1 MTLYRHVRG
10 VGRPLVALHGWGM
23 NSAVWEP
30 LLAGL
35 AEHFQVTVIELPGH
49 GGSPPAVTADLGLW
63 AQMCLDAA
71 PPQAHWIGW
80 SLGGQV
86 AMQAALAAPARF
98 TGLSLLAS
106 TPSFVQRPD
115 WPDAMAARVFDQFA
129 GALAA
134 DPATT
139 LMRFLGLQVK
149 GAEHAR
155 ETLRLLRE
163 EIGLR
168 PPATLDGLTQGLELL
183 AATDLCDR
191 LGDIDCPTHWL
202 FGSRDTLVP
211 VGVSE
216 RIRSI
221 LAGASIDI
229 IDGAGHAPFLSHPY
243 ECLERL
249 LDVAV

>member
-1 MTLYRHVRG
+1 MTLYRHARG

-49 GGSPPAVTADLGLW
+49 GASPAAAAADLDQW
-63 AQMCLDAA
+63 AQLCLDAS
-71 PPQAHWIGW
+71 PRQAHWIGW

-86 AMQAALAAPARF
+86 AMQAALIAPERF

-106 TPSFVQRPD
+106 TPSFVQRRD
-115 WPDAMAARVFDQFA
+115 WPDAMAAEVFDQFA

-134 DPATT
+134 DPAAT

-149 GAEHAR
+149 GAENAR
-155 ETLRLLRE
+155 ETLRMLRE

-168 PPATLDGLTQGLELL
+168 PPASMDGLRQGLDLL
-183 AATDLCDR
+183 AATDLRDR
-191 LGDIDCPTHWL
+191 LGEIRCPTHWL
-202 FGSRDTLVP
+202 FGRRDTLVP
-211 VGVSE
+211 VGVSGHLQ
-216 RIRSI
+216 RLLPS
-221 LAGASIDI
+221 ASVDV

-243 ECLERL
+243 ECLQRL

>member
-1 MTLYRHVRG
+1 MTLYHHVRG
-10 VGRPLVALHGWGM
+10 AGRPLVALHGWGM
-23 NSAVWEP
+23 NAAVWEP

-49 GGSPPAVTADLGLW
+49 GGSPPAVTADLGHW
-63 AQMCLDAA
+63 AGMCLDAA
-71 PPQAHWIGW
+71 PPRAHWIGW

-86 AMQAALAAPARF
+86 AIQAALALPERF

-106 TPSFVQRPD
+106 TPSFVQRDD
-115 WPDAMAARVFDQFA
+115 WPDAMAGRVFDQFA

-134 DPATT
+134 DASAT

-149 GAEHAR
+149 GAENAR

-163 EIGLR
+163 EIEQR
-168 PPATLDGLTQGLELL
+168 PPASLDGLRQGLELL
-183 AATDLCDR
+183 AATDLRHR
-191 LGDIDCPTHWL
+191 LTDIQCSTHWL

-211 VGVSE
+211 VGVSQ
-216 RIRSI
+216 R
-221 LAGASIDI
+221 LQGLLPDASIDI